1 VKSKEIIWYY
11 KLYILDFFEFDFSIL
26 SFIINFL
33 KTVNNNIESESNSTS
48 IEHLNKNKHQNDSIK
63 YIDSNN
69 AIEIATD

>member
-1 VKSKEIIWYY
+1 MKSKEIIWYY